1 MKNKTMKAIEMDV
14 VLGGISSLKDRSASL
29 RFGTPELSDTEFAE
43 LRAFQNQN
51 IHMVIV
57 PMDEETNEVLKVEEK
72 IDGEKP
78 LHVQVRS
85 SLYVLW
91 DKKKRGQYP
100 DFDSF
105 YRQQM
110 RKIIM
115 KIQETIDL

>member
-78 LHVQVRS
+78 WHSIVQ
-85 SLYVLW
+85 
-91 DKKKRGQYP
+91 
-100 DFDSF
+100 
-105 YRQQM
+105 
-110 RKIIM
+110 
-115 KIQETIDL
+115 